1 LLEKSVETK
10 NWMSKEI
17 YSSRAKDYTN
27 PFRKM
32 VYESKE
38 EMNEVIGQLEKN
50 QFIQDQLA
58 EADLYKKTAKS
69 LIQKLK

>member
-1 LLEKSVETK
+1 VDTK

-38 EMNEVIGQLEKN
+38 EMNEVVGQLEKN

-58 EADLYKKTAKS
+58 EADLYKKTVRS